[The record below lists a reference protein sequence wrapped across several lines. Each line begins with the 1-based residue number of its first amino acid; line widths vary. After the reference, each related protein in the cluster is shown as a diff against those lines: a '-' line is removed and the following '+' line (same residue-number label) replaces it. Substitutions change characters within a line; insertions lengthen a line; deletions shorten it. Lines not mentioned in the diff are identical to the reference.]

1 MSLLLGTHYRLAY
14 DQVTRNRG
22 RSFLTGLGI
31 AIGVA
36 SIILILS
43 LMGSIRNMVS
53 TQVESAGSS
62 LIVVRPSTNQSQV
75 DSILSDLTAGN
86 QYLTSNLS
94 LNDVKTIKSIDGISS
109 AAPIA
114 TTVTTLSA
122 ERLDDNDK
130 PYTFTL
136 DSAALVGTTQDFTAV
151 ENLTLKSGT
160 FLSSSEKSKTA
171 TIGHNLSLKLFGTG
185 DSIGR
190 TFTAFGAKFFITGL
204 LQTESEPVNYNNI
217 DFDNTVFVNADYL
230 DSLSATLQVQQIN
243 VRAKNTDRL
252 ASLSEEIKSKLKEAK
267 KGDTNFTVT
276 YGENI
281 QHPASN
287 FFSLISGMLTIVA
300 GISLIVGGIG
310 IMNIMLVSV
319 AERTRE
325 IGIRKSV
332 GATAGNIL
340 LQFLFESLI
349 LSTLGGVGG
358 LALGYILAFLLSVI
372 TPFSPY
378 VDINIL
384 MITLTTSVAVGLI
397 FGIYPAIR
405 AARKN
410 PIDSLRYYR

>member
-1 MSLLLGTHYRLAY
+1 MSLLFGTHYRLAY

-53 TQVESAGSS
+53 VQVENAGQS
-62 LIVVRPSTNQSQV
+62 LIVVRPSTSENAV
-75 DSILSDLTAGN
+75 DSIIGGLTAQN
-86 QYLTSNLS
+86 QYLTSNLN
-94 LNDVKTIKSIDGISS
+94 LNDVKLIKGIDGITA
-109 AAPIA
+109 AAPLAA
-114 TTVTTLSA
+114 TITTLSA
-122 ERLDDNDK
+122 ERLDDNNQ
-130 PYTFTL
+130 PYTHTI
-136 DSAALVGTTQDFTAV
+136 DSGSIVGTTKDFETI
-151 ENLTLKSGT
+151 ENLELKSGT
-160 FLSSSEKSKTA
+160 FLSESEKSNTA
-171 TIGHNLSLKLFGTG
+171 AIGHNLSLKLFGTG

-190 TFTAFGAKFFITGL
+190 TFTAFGTRFFITGL
-204 LQTESEPVNYNNI
+204 LKTESEPINYNNI

-230 DSLSATLQVQQIN
+230 SSLGSAPQVQQISA
-243 VRAKNTDRL
+243 RGKNADL
-252 ASLSEEIKSKLKEAK
+252 LPSLSAQIETKLKEAK
-267 KGDTNFTVT
+267 KGDTNFTVA
-276 YGENI
+276 YGDNI
-281 QHPASN
+281 SHPASN
-287 FFSLISGMLTIVA
+287 FFTLISGMLTIVA

-332 GATAGNIL
+332 GATSGNIL

-358 LALGYILAFLLSVI
+358 LALGYALAFLLSII
-372 TPFSPY
+372 TPFTPY
-378 VDINIL
+378 IDINIL
-384 MITLTTSVAVGLI
+384 MVTLSTSVAVGLL

>member
-1 MSLLLGTHYRLAY
+1 MSLLLGTHYKLAY
-14 DQVTRNRG
+14 DQVTRNRA

-43 LMGSIRNMVS
+43 LMGSIKNMVS
-53 TQVESAGSS
+53 TQVENADSG
-62 LIVVRPSTNQSQV
+62 LIVIRPSTNQNTV
-75 DSILSDLTAGN
+75 DSLLTDLTAQN

-94 LNDVKTIKSIDGISS
+94 LNDVKTVKGIDGIS
-109 AAPIA
+109 AVAPLA
-114 TTVTTLSA
+114 GTVTTLTA
-122 ERLDDNDK
+122 ERLDDNNK
-130 PYTFTL
+130 PYTFTV
-136 DSAALVGTTQDFTAV
+136 DSGSLVGTTKDFEII

-160 FLSSSEKSKTA
+160 FLSESEKSNTA
-171 TIGHNLSLKLFGTG
+171 AIGHNLSLRLFGTG

-190 TFTAFGAKFFITGL
+190 TFNAFGTRFFITGL
-204 LQTESEPVNYNNI
+204 LATESEPVNYNNV
-217 DFDNTVFVNADYL
+217 DFDNTVFVNVDFLA
-230 DSLSATLQVQQIN
+230 SLGTSLQVQQISAK
-243 VRAKNTDRL
+243 AKNTDL
-252 ASLSEEIKSKLKEAK
+252 LPSLSDTIKTKLKESK
-267 KGDTNFTVT
+267 KGDTNFTVA
-276 YGENI
+276 YGNNI
-281 QHPASN
+281 SHPASN

-300 GISLIVGGIG
+300 GISLVVGGIG

-332 GATAGNIL
+332 GATGGNIL

-358 LALGYILAFLLSVI
+358 LALGYLLAFLLSVI
-372 TPFSPY
+372 TPFNPY
-378 VDINIL
+378 IDINIL
-384 MITLTTSVAVGLI
+384 MVTLTTSVAIGLI

-410 PIDSLRYYR
+410 PIDSLRYFR